1 MKLKTVAPLAMVACV
16 SGVLTLVSVLAYQDA
31 QDTVD
36 WAKRKQLQSIASMIE
51 VALHQQAIQ
60 TTSSAELLA
69 AIPQVGEL
77 TAKNDHDGLI
87 KMLMP
92 TYQKQVTKYGVEA
105 GNIVTPPAITV
116 LRLHDNAKFGDDQ
129 SNHRPILVFTNQT
142 REVQSG
148 LEISSAMGIR
158 GVSPIY
164 NGTTHVGALEWA
176 TGLGTT
182 LGELKTITGAE
193 LAILVKEQVVPANSK
208 VRQNESHKI
217 RDFIAAEATDWTYLS
232 KALRETDVDRVNE
245 GGLETRTV
253 EGYDVG
259 VVKVPLFDFSGK
271 NVGAVYAVKE
281 VSEFSRAVKDASVRL
296 IIAGVI
302 GLIFTSGAALLIITG
317 MVLRPMERLG
327 KRLKTLAGGDFST
340 KVDAIS
346 RKDEIGELAA
356 SIESVRVD
364 LLRRF
369 PPGSAPTLDSKSGG
383 AGK

>member
-1 MKLKTVAPLAMVACV
+1 M
-16 SGVLTLVSVLAYQDA
+16 
-31 QDTVD
+31 
-36 WAKRKQLQSIASMIE
+36 
-51 VALHQQAIQ
+51 
-60 TTSSAELLA
+60 
-69 AIPQVGEL
+69 
-77 TAKNDHDGLI
+77 
-87 KMLMP
+87 
-92 TYQKQVTKYGVEA
+92 
-105 GNIVTPPAITV
+105 
-116 LRLHDNAKFGDDQ
+116 
-129 SNHRPILVFTNQT
+129 
-142 REVQSG
+142 
-148 LEISSAMGIR
+148 
-158 GVSPIY
+158 
-164 NGTTHVGALEWA
+164 
-176 TGLGTT
+176 GTT